1 MSFQDA
7 KYYVSETRQ
16 FVSYEE
22 IMASSLNWKES
33 FNNLTAY
40 GLKAKDIMKR

>member
-7 KYYVSETRQ
+7 KYYVSETKQ

-22 IMASSLNWKES
+22 IMRSSLSWKES
-33 FNNLTAY
+33 FNKLTAY
-40 GLKAKDIMKR
+40 GLMATNKMKR